1 MVALGRLGFLS
12 HAATAHPR
20 PGERDAAAL
29 RSLLERQPRV
39 KNYGEVLA
47 AASSFPSLMSG
58 PQLGDRVLATFDDPD
73 PEIQRAGM
81 RIALERLVDDAQV
94 APSIQQAFTHFG
106 SVQRSVLID
115 EMNEPKLTRRHL
127 GVSGGAVS
135 QDQAYFLKGKNVY
148 LKDVNL
154 LDQPI
159 LFGAVLASLGDRDAN
174 VRAAASDALR
184 KRNGIEQQP
193 EFRAALGRLKDDP
206 NARLQLIARNVLSGK
221 KLGEVSRTCSPA
233 PCWTSITSW
242 PKWSPFWPLPAPTER
257 LA

>member
-115 EMNEPKLTRRHL
+115 ELNEPKLTRRHL

-174 VRAAASDALR
+174 VRAASDALR

-193 EFRAALGRLKDDP
+193 EFRAALGRLKDGP